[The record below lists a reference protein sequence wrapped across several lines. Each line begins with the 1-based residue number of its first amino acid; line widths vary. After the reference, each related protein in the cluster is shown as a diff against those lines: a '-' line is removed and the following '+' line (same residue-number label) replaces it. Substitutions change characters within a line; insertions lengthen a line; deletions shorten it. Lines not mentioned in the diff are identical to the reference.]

1 MLKNKKI
8 LSLIGLF
15 ILISL
20 FSISCSSKQDPTGF
34 RMSETV
40 GTWTCSNPQ
49 LTGIITFSIS
59 SSGQLFIGG
68 NSTYIPN
75 WSPNTE
81 VTSYYVDILF
91 QPTSGS
97 STVARF
103 TFTSA
108 NRCELTVPGYS
119 MTDVFRK

>member
-34 RMSETV
+34 KMSETV

-49 LTGIITFSIS
+49 LANIITFSIS
-59 SSGQLFIGG
+59 SSGQLFIDG
-68 NSTYIPN
+68 NSTYIPK

-81 VTSYYVDILF
+81 VVSYYVNIPF
-91 QPTSGS
+91 PMPSGGIIYA
-97 STVARF
+97 TF